1 MGGLQTRP
9 YISMPSVIDN
19 AVRALRAVD
28 GVVFDATDDT
38 ITVPPT
44 SDEGFL
50 VRLRMMSDRAF
61 VVWFDQW
68 HHDFDRAE
76 DALDCFEYGLSDSCR
91 LKITLRD
98 DKPII
103 WHVQKREFG
112 MWAPGHHPL
121 KHRSFAFWRPTT
133 VVYRQNHVFKRQEV

>member
-1 MGGLQTRP
+1 
-9 YISMPSVIDN
+9 MPSVIDR

-38 ITVPPT
+38 ITVPPA

-50 VRLRMMSDRAF
+50 VRLRMVHDRAF
-61 VVWFDQW
+61 VVWYDRW

-91 LKITLRD
+91 LKITLRG
-98 DKPII
+98 DKPISGTSKSANTACGCRGTI
-103 WHVQKREFG
+103 R
-112 MWAPGHHPL
+112 
-121 KHRSFAFWRPTT
+121 
-133 VVYRQNHVFKRQEV
+133 

>member
-1 MGGLQTRP
+1 
-9 YISMPSVIDN
+9 MPSVIDN

-38 ITVPPT
+38 ITVPPA
-44 SDEGFL
+44 SDEGFR

-61 VVWFDQW
+61 GVWYDQW

-98 DKPII
+98 DTPII
-103 WHVQKREFG
+103 WHVEKREYG
-112 MWAPGHHPL
+112 MWVPGLHPL